1 MDSFNFLSVSKVVLF
16 SLENEIILH
25 CLNIIKVF
33 EVHLKMLLLASLECA
48 SRRLASFELQPSG
61 CTRK

>member
-1 MDSFNFLSVSKVVLF
+1 MDSFNFLSVSKVVLFF

-33 EVHLKMLLLASLECA
+33 EVHLKMPLLASLECA
-48 SRRLASFELQPSG
+48 S
-61 CTRK
+61 